1 MKRAH
6 DGLEKGG
13 LLSDARLLLQ
23 IHDEL
28 LYEVKEEAVSRARIV
43 IEDAMEHAVE
53 FPVPITVSVKKGSRF
68 GSMEDIK

>member
-6 DGLEKGG
+6 DGLEKAG
-13 LLSDARLLLQ
+13 LLPHAHLLLQ

-28 LYEVKEEAVSRARIV
+28 LYEVEEGSVDKVRDV
-43 IEDAMEHAVE
+43 VEEAMEHAVE
-53 FPVPITVSVKKGSRF
+53 FPVPITVSVMKGPRF